1 MPRDATVTHVATSPP
16 WAGYVRRFAIFALST
31 VAAVL
36 ALRLVVSPLAGRVG
50 PIAGVPFSALAI
62 VVVLSGGF
70 LLGHYATFRLID
82 PRGWSAVGLGREALR
97 PGAILL
103 GLATG
108 ALAIAVPSALLLAI
122 GWLRVLPAA
131 PGDSLGVGA
140 RLLVLLVPAALWE
153 ELFLRAYLFV
163 LLREAWGTWRAILV
177 TSSLFGLLH
186 LQNAGADLQSVLLV
200 TLAGVFLATVLV
212 VTRSLYAAWA
222 AHLSW
227 NFVMAAILHA
237 AVSGVGLATPDYR
250 VVDAGPD
257 WATGGGWGP
266 EGGLFAAAG
275 MAAAIVFLQRRRL
288 RREER
293 PA

>member
-1 MPRDATVTHVATSPP
+1 MPRDAAVPHVAMSAP
-16 WAGYVRRFAIFALST
+16 WAGYLRRFAVFALST
-31 VAAVL
+31 IAAVL
-36 ALRLVVSPLAGRVG
+36 ALRLVIAPLAGRVG
-50 PIAGVPFSALAI
+50 PVAGVPFGAFAT
-62 VVVLSGGF
+62 VVVLSGSF
-70 LLGHYATFRLID
+70 LVGHYATFRLID
-82 PRGWSAVGLGREALR
+82 PRGWSFVGLGRDALR
-97 PGAILL
+97 PGAIAL
-103 GLATG
+103 GLAVG
-108 ALAIAVPSALLLAI
+108 AMAIAVPSVVLLAI

-153 ELFLRAYLFV
+153 ELFLRGYVFA
-163 LLREAWGTWRAILV
+163 LLREAWGTWRAILI
-177 TSSLFGLLH
+177 TSALFGLLH

-200 TLAGVFLATVLV
+200 TLAGIFLATVLV
-212 VTRSLYAAWA
+212 ATRSLYAAWA

-227 NFVMAAILHA
+227 NFVMAALLHA

-250 VVDAGPD
+250 VVDSGPD

-275 MAAAIVFLQRRRL
+275 MAVAIIFLQRRRV
-288 RREER
+288 RRER